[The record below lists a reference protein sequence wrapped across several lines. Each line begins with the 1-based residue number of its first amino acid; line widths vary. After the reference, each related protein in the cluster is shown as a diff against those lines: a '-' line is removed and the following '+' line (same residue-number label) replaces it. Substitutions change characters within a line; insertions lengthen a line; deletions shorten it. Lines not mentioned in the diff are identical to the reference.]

1 MKAKIL
7 SLLLIVMLLM
17 PTSGI
22 TATSMPVASPDP
34 VMQEVESQQYLL
46 QLGMPEVNIP
56 SNTPPADVPGHYH
69 AALYR
74 QWTEVEGVL
83 KAMQERGW
91 VEDYTLLPE
100 ANAFRITAYAE
111 AAAQLEPLG
120 NLSTPPL
127 MAMATETG
135 NAAFRHHLE
144 AAVQGAQR
152 QLESEAQ
159 ARSPEQSAA
168 PPPDMPPAGVD
179 YLVRLTVSGEDKADS
194 EAQYALTAYLE
205 WLKETHEVQD
215 YRWLPEARAFQ
226 VRGAGDLSALRQQP
240 EVASLAPYSEQAVQ
254 LAIEET
260 RATRGAPMPLTT
272 AELQALAITT
282 PTLNV
287 ELYSN
292 QLYARSYTATTTVFT
307 LTTSSGTLKNDPANT
322 TTSGWYWSGS
332 YYYAYVYLYNNVGYD
347 VPLEPGDVL
356 EVAQEGETPFSMEI
370 PELTALVDRNTNTVS
385 GRAPANISSVN
396 PANPPALSIEA
407 RGINRDG
414 CWWGTVSK
422 HIPTDAAGR
431 YSTVFTYTNPTTG
444 TLDLR
449 PPNTYGYLNYVNVQ
463 GNRVRLSYRA
473 PEVQVGVY
481 NSRIEGYA
489 GMPRAGV
496 TGTLTSGTGVV
507 KGQFVTQAYTY
518 SGGWFSGYFYD
529 SYNNLARSMPGD
541 TVEIATSY
549 GTVIT
554 VPVVELTALADPIAN
569 TVTGVG
575 PANIAVTATNYITL
589 PGLKVDVYGPS
600 PSPEQWVTT
609 DSSGNYTANKVG
621 DFSPGTDGYISYY
634 TGDGDSVRRYFRAPI
649 VYARGYSY
657 RYANENFVSGYA
669 AQGNIL
675 VTLNLK
681 RGGTVIATAYR
692 MTDDYG
698 YYYVYLYDLYGNPVN
713 IQGGDVVEVSAEGVT
728 TTVEVP
734 TFDVV
739 SDYVND
745 RVTGVTDAEVI
756 TTTYGLTQTLAVWPT
771 SSYDWDYGK
780 HVAVTTTGAF
790 TATNPFYDEANPDWG
805 SATLDWGAEQAGHL
819 RYVDAN
825 ANRIYARFQAPP
837 AEVEKPLVYVRGYY
851 GNNAYQAENYVS
863 GYVPNY
869 CGYGAITLRDGH
881 GALKAQ
887 NTNVWA
893 CHSFGVY
900 LSDIYGS
907 PIDIQAGDTVEA
919 AFGEITTVVEVPTFD
934 VASDYVN
941 DRVTGVT
948 DAEVITTTYG
958 LTQTLAVWPT
968 SSYDWDYGKHV
979 AVTTTGAFTA
989 TNPFYDEANPDWGS
1003 ATLDW
1008 GAEQAGHL
1016 RYVDANAN
1024 RIYARFQAPPAEV
1037 EKPLVYVRGYYGNNA
1052 YQAENYVSGYVPNY
1066 CGYGAIT
1073 LRDGHG
1079 ALKAQNTNVWAC
1091 HSFGV
1096 YFYNAS
1102 SAPANIRP
1110 GDTVEITFGE
1120 ATTVVEV
1127 PSFDVASDPV
1137 NDRVTGVTDAEVVT
1151 TTYGLTQT
1159 LAVWPTSSYDW
1170 GYGKHVAVTTTGA
1183 FTATNPFYYQANPD
1197 GGSTTLDWGE
1207 GQIGHLRYVDANANR
1222 IYARFVAP
1230 RETAEIRVHKDG
1242 NDVSGYVVASVETL
1256 VTVTLKSGNTVKA
1269 TAYATASSDGYFSIQ
1284 FYDLAGNPVLIEEGD
1299 DVTVETADR
1308 STITVPVV
1316 PLTGQANVTADIV
1329 SGMGPGNELLG
1340 VSVGGGSGRQ
1350 SVATDAAGV
1359 YQADFRGI
1367 YDIRPGNQIEV
1378 SHRNEDGH
1386 TVYIRFYAG
1395 PKLYAQLHSYY
1406 AWGYSVAANAP
1417 LTLTLSSGATVKE
1430 RSLTQSDSSNYFSAY
1445 FYDATGQ
1452 RAIIEGGDTLAADF
1466 GNGRVVTM
1474 TATAMTANVNADA
1487 DTLAG
1492 TGPAN
1497 TLLGVSVGNFNATI
1511 MTDAAGKWQA
1521 DASGVQ
1527 DITRGQQAQVRHV
1540 NQNSHETWLYAVAP
1554 VIYLRG
1560 SGSGATA
1567 YQAENYLSGYATQRA
1582 IVNITLKRGATT
1594 LATRQLVANS
1604 WDGYYSTY
1612 LYNALGLPA
1621 AIQGGDRVIVSASPE
1636 ETIDVPLIE
1645 VEIDADADT
1654 VTGVTSLVNQALG
1667 LYVNG
1672 NLQTVHTDSS
1682 GNFTATFGSINPGD
1696 YVYIRH
1702 QNGAGHW
1709 IHARFRATTT
1719 GNAVIYARWNGSN
1732 VCENCVSGY
1741 ASKGNT
1747 VASVALRREGST
1759 IATATALTSY
1769 SRWFSVAFTDEA
1781 GDNVPIASGD
1791 VIEVTA
1797 SDPVSMTVT
1806 ALTAQANTD
1815 SRVLYGSGPA
1825 NASLYWQYGYGGG
1838 SSYGGTGTIG
1848 PDGHYSFNL
1857 GFSTGATGY
1866 VRHTSGAGHHTY
1878 LTWAAP
1884 YAWVREH
1891 GNSVG
1896 GYVRLGVP
1904 VTVRLLGSSGA
1915 ERAVAT
1921 TTSSTSNGYFW
1932 VSFLDAAGNPL
1943 IIHPHDTVRIEASQ
1957 PVTIP
1962 VVPLTAEADPSHDRV
1977 TGTGPANAQLDV
1989 WTDNCWREVTTGA
2002 AGAFTAN
2009 FSGECD
2015 LEAGDWVEIAHS
2027 SPEGN
2032 QVYISFSAPMVQVNT
2047 VNNIVDG
2054 YATPNA
2060 SARLTLKRGGS
2071 TLATATTSTKMD
2083 GWFSAFFTDANGKL
2097 LDIKAGDTVEVTS
2110 SPTMSVPAVNLSAT
2124 LDINTDAVSGRGPAN
2139 ALLLVRIY
2147 SQGGGSSRDKS
2158 VLTDSAGNFNVDL
2171 SGEMDLTSSSYA
2183 YVRYSDANGH
2193 RTSIHTTPARSPRQ
2207 IEAEQSVQ
2215 GQGAQVVRATFGAA
2229 NGNDLTPPLTYF
2241 GGGSGTTVFAS
2252 AGGTLVLTYPD
2263 GTVHDSGATRI
2274 VMKNT
2279 PLGQWQIQVRLWSG
2293 EGSQYAIAVG
2303 RAAHTV
2309 YLPLVVRNVGG
2320 Q

>member
-22 TATSMPVASPDP
+22 TAAFMPVASPDP
-34 VMQEVESQQYLL
+34 VMQEVEPQRYLL
-46 QLGMPEVNIP
+46 QLGMPEVDIP

-100 ANAFRITAYAE
+100 ANAFRITAHAE
-111 AAAQLEPLG
+111 VAAQLEPLG
-120 NLSTPPL
+120 DLSAPPL
-127 MAMATETG
+127 MAMAIETG
-135 NAAFRHHLE
+135 NVAFQRHLD
-144 AAVQGAQR
+144 AAVQETRR

-159 ARSPEQSAA
+159 ARSPEQPVA
-168 PPPDMPPAGVD
+168 PPPEMSPVGVD
-179 YLVRLTVSGEDKADS
+179 YLVRLTVSGEEGADS

-205 WLKETHEVQD
+205 WLKETHEVQN
-215 YRWLPEARAFQ
+215 YRWLPEAYAFQ

-240 EVASLAPYSEQAVQ
+240 EVISLAPYSEQAVQ

-260 RATRGAPMPLTT
+260 RATRGAPTPLTT
-272 AELQALAITT
+272 AELQTLAITT
-282 PTLNV
+282 PTLRV
-287 ELYSN
+287 ELYSSH
-292 QLYARSYTATTTVFT
+292 LYARSYTTTTTVFT
-307 LTTSSGTLKNDPANT
+307 LTTSSGTLKNDPDNT
-322 TTSGWYWSGS
+322 NYEWYWSGS
-332 YYYAYVYLYNNVGYD
+332 YYYAYVYLQDSMGYG

-407 RGINRDG
+407 HGINRDG
-414 CWWGTVSK
+414 PWWETVSK
-422 HIPTDAAGR
+422 PLATDAAGR

-444 TLDLR
+444 TLGLR
-449 PPNTYGYLNYVNVQ
+449 PPNTYGYLNYVNAQ
-463 GNRVRLSYRA
+463 GNQVRLSYRA
-473 PEVQVGVY
+473 PEVQVYSGW
-481 NSRIEGYA
+481 IEGYA

-507 KGQFVTQAYTY
+507 KGQFVTQAYPY
-518 SGGWFSGYFYD
+518 SGGWFFGYFYD
-529 SYNNLARSMPGD
+529 SYNNPARSMPGD

-589 PGLKVDVYGPS
+589 PGLMVDVSSPWPS
-600 PSPEQWVTT
+600 PVQWVTT
-609 DSSGNYTANKVG
+609 DSNGNYTADNVG
-621 DFSPGTDGYISYY
+621 DFSPGAHGRISYY
-634 TGDGDSVRRYFRAPI
+634 TGNGDSVHRYFHAPI
-649 VYARGYSY
+649 VHVRGSSSSY
-657 RYANENFVSGYA
+657 VNENYVSGYA

-681 RGGTVIATAYR
+681 RGGAVIVTAYR
-692 MTDDYG
+692 MANDDG

-713 IQGGDVVEVSAEGVT
+713 IQGSDVVEVSADGVT
-728 TTVEVP
+728 TTAEVP

-739 SDYVND
+739 SDSVND

-790 TATNPFYDEANPDWG
+790 TATNPFYYQANPDGG
-805 SATLDWGAEQAGHL
+805 STTLDWGAGQAGHL

-825 ANRIYARFQAPP
+825 NNRVYARFQAPQ
-837 AEVEKPLVYVRGYY
+837 VTKPLVYVRGDWWNNGY
-851 GNNAYQAENYVS
+851 GAENYVS
-863 GYVPNY
+863 GYVPNYY

-887 NTNVWA
+887 NPNVWA
-893 CHSFGVY
+893 CSSFAVY

-919 AFGEITTVVEVPTFD
+919 AFGGTTTVVEVPSFD
-934 VASDYVN
+934 VVSDSVN

-989 TNPFYDEANPDWGS
+989 TNPFY
-1003 ATLDW
+1003 
-1008 GAEQAGHL
+1008 
-1016 RYVDANAN
+1016 
-1024 RIYARFQAPPAEV
+1024 
-1037 EKPLVYVRGYYGNNA
+1037 
-1052 YQAENYVSGYVPNY
+1052 
-1066 CGYGAIT
+1066 
-1073 LRDGHG
+1073 
-1079 ALKAQNTNVWAC
+1079 
-1091 HSFGV
+1091 
-1096 YFYNAS
+1096 
-1102 SAPANIRP
+1102 
-1110 GDTVEITFGE
+1110 
-1120 ATTVVEV
+1120 
-1127 PSFDVASDPV
+1127 
-1137 NDRVTGVTDAEVVT
+1137 
-1151 TTYGLTQT
+1151 
-1159 LAVWPTSSYDW
+1159 
-1170 GYGKHVAVTTTGA
+1170 
-1183 FTATNPFYYQANPD
+1183 YQANPD
-1197 GGSTTLDWGE
+1197 GGSTTLDWGA
-1207 GQIGHLRYVDANANR
+1207 GQAGHLRYVDANNNR
-1222 IYARFVAP
+1222 VYARFVAP

-1242 NDVSGYVVASVETL
+1242 NDVSGYVVTRVETL
-1256 VTVTLKSGNTVKA
+1256 VTVTLKSGDTVKA
-1269 TAYATASSDGYFSIQ
+1269 TAYATARSDGYFSIQ

-1299 DVTVETADR
+1299 NVIVETADR
-1308 STITVPVV
+1308 SAITVPIV
-1316 PLTGQANVTADIV
+1316 PLTGQADVTADIV
-1329 SGMGPGNELLG
+1329 SGMGPGNELLS
-1340 VSVGGGSGRQ
+1340 VSVNWGSGRQ

-1417 LTLTLSSGATVKE
+1417 VTLTLSSGATVKG
-1430 RSLTQSDSSNYFSAY
+1430 RSLTQSNSSNSFSAY

-1497 TLLGVSVGNFNATI
+1497 TLLGVNVGNFYAAI

-1560 SGSGATA
+1560 SSSGATA

-1594 LATRQLVANS
+1594 LATQQLVANS

-1621 AIQGGDRVIVSASPE
+1621 AIQGGDQVIVSASPE

-1645 VEIDADADT
+1645 VEINADADT

-1672 NLQTVHTDSS
+1672 YLQTVHTDGN

-1709 IHARFRATTT
+1709 IHARFRTITT

-1747 VASVALRREGST
+1747 AATVALQREGST
-1759 IATATALTSY
+1759 IATATALTS
-1769 SRWFSVAFTDEA
+1769 STRWFSVAFTDEA
-1781 GDNVPIASGD
+1781 GDNVSIASGD
-1791 VIEVTA
+1791 VIEVMA

-1825 NASLYWQYGYGGG
+1825 NASLYWRYGYGGG
-1838 SSYGGTGTIG
+1838 SFYDGTGTIG

-1866 VRHTSGAGHHTY
+1866 VRHNSGAGHCTY
-1878 LTWAAP
+1878 LAWAAP
-1884 YAWVREH
+1884 YARVREH
-1891 GNSVG
+1891 GNSVD

-1904 VTVRLLGSSGA
+1904 VTVRLLSSSGA

-1921 TTSSTSNGYFW
+1921 TTSSTSNGNFW

-1962 VVPLTAEADPSHDRV
+1962 VVPLTAETDPSHDRV

-1989 WTDNCWREVTTGA
+1989 WTGNCWRDVTTGA

-2015 LEAGDWVEIAHS
+2015 LRAGDWIIVAYS

-2032 QVYISFSAPMVQVNT
+2032 QVYISFSTPMVQVNT

-2060 SARLTLKRGGS
+2060 STLLTLKRGGS

-2097 LDIKAGDTVEVTS
+2097 VDIKAGDTVEVTS

-2124 LDINTDAVSGRGPAN
+2124 LDINTDTVSGRGPAN

-2147 SQGGGSSRDKS
+2147 SQGGGSLRDKS
-2158 VLTDSAGNFNVDL
+2158 VLTDSAGNFSVDL

-2193 RTSIHTTPARSPRQ
+2193 RTSIHTTPARSQRQ
-2207 IEAEQSVQ
+2207 IEAEQSVR
-2215 GQGAQVVRATFGAA
+2215 GQGAQVVQATFDAA

-2252 AGGTLVLTYPD
+2252 AGGTLVLTSPD
-2263 GTVHDSGATRI
+2263 GTVNDSGTTRI
-2274 VMKNT
+2274 VMKNI

>member
-22 TATSMPVASPDP
+22 TAAFMPVASPDP
-34 VMQEVESQQYLL
+34 VMQEVEPQRYLL
-46 QLGMPEVNIP
+46 QLGMPEVDIP

-100 ANAFRITAYAE
+100 ANAFRITAHAE
-111 AAAQLEPLG
+111 VAAQLEPLG
-120 NLSTPPL
+120 DLSAPPL
-127 MAMATETG
+127 MAMAIETG
-135 NAAFRHHLE
+135 NVAFQRHLD
-144 AAVQGAQR
+144 AAVQETRR

-159 ARSPEQSAA
+159 ARSPEQPVA
-168 PPPDMPPAGVD
+168 PPPEMSPVGVD
-179 YLVRLTVSGEDKADS
+179 YLVRLTVPGEEGADS

-205 WLKETHEVQD
+205 WLKETHEVQN
-215 YRWLPEARAFQ
+215 YRWLPEAYAFQ

-240 EVASLAPYSEQAVQ
+240 EVISLAPYSEQAVQ

-260 RATRGAPMPLTT
+260 RATRGAPTPLTT
-272 AELQALAITT
+272 AELQTLAITT
-282 PTLNV
+282 PTLRV
-287 ELYSN
+287 ELYSSH
-292 QLYARSYTATTTVFT
+292 LYARSYTTTTTVFT
-307 LTTSSGTLKNDPANT
+307 LTTSSGTLKNDPDNT
-322 TTSGWYWSGS
+322 NYEWYWSGS
-332 YYYAYVYLYNNVGYD
+332 YYYAYVYLQDSMGYG

-407 RGINRDG
+407 HGINRDG
-414 CWWGTVSK
+414 PWWETVSK
-422 HIPTDAAGR
+422 PLATDAAGR

-444 TLDLR
+444 TLGLR
-449 PPNTYGYLNYVNVQ
+449 PPNTYGYLNYVNAQ
-463 GNRVRLSYRA
+463 GNQVRLSYRA
-473 PEVQVGVY
+473 PEVQVYSGW
-481 NSRIEGYA
+481 IEGYA

-507 KGQFVTQAYTY
+507 KGQFVTQAYPY
-518 SGGWFSGYFYD
+518 SGGWFFGYFYD
-529 SYNNLARSMPGD
+529 SYNNPARSMPGD

-589 PGLKVDVYGPS
+589 PGLMVDVSSPWPS
-600 PSPEQWVTT
+600 PVQWVTT
-609 DSSGNYTANKVG
+609 DSNGNYTADNVG
-621 DFSPGTDGYISYY
+621 DFSPGAHGRISYY
-634 TGDGDSVRRYFRAPI
+634 TGNGDSVHRYFHAPI
-649 VYARGYSY
+649 VHVRGSSSSY
-657 RYANENFVSGYA
+657 VNENYVSGYA

-681 RGGTVIATAYR
+681 RGGAVIVTAYR
-692 MTDDYG
+692 MANDDG

-713 IQGGDVVEVSAEGVT
+713 IQGSDVVEVSADGVT
-728 TTVEVP
+728 TTAEVP

-739 SDYVND
+739 SDSVND

-790 TATNPFYDEANPDWG
+790 TATNPFYYQANPDGG
-805 SATLDWGAEQAGHL
+805 STTLDWGAGQAGHL

-825 ANRIYARFQAPP
+825 NNRVYARFQAPQ
-837 AEVEKPLVYVRGYY
+837 VTKPLVYVRGDWWNNGY
-851 GNNAYQAENYVS
+851 GAENYVS
-863 GYVPNY
+863 GYVPNYY

-887 NTNVWA
+887 NPNVWA
-893 CHSFGVY
+893 CSSFAVY

-919 AFGEITTVVEVPTFD
+919 AFGGTTTVVEVPSFD
-934 VASDYVN
+934 VASDPAN

-989 TNPFYDEANPDWGS
+989 TNPFYYQANPDGES
-1003 ATLDW
+1003 TTLDW
-1008 GAEQAGHL
+1008 GAGQAGHL
-1016 RYVDANAN
+1016 RYVDANNN
-1024 RIYARFQAPPAEV
+1024 RV
-1037 EKPLVYVRGYYGNNA
+1037 
-1052 YQAENYVSGYVPNY
+1052 
-1066 CGYGAIT
+1066 
-1073 LRDGHG
+1073 
-1079 ALKAQNTNVWAC
+1079 
-1091 HSFGV
+1091 
-1096 YFYNAS
+1096 
-1102 SAPANIRP
+1102 
-1110 GDTVEITFGE
+1110 
-1120 ATTVVEV
+1120 
-1127 PSFDVASDPV
+1127 
-1137 NDRVTGVTDAEVVT
+1137 
-1151 TTYGLTQT
+1151 
-1159 LAVWPTSSYDW
+1159 
-1170 GYGKHVAVTTTGA
+1170 
-1183 FTATNPFYYQANPD
+1183 
-1197 GGSTTLDWGE
+1197 
-1207 GQIGHLRYVDANANR
+1207 
-1222 IYARFVAP
+1222 YARFVAP

-1242 NDVSGYVVASVETL
+1242 NDVSGYVVTRVETL
-1256 VTVTLKSGNTVKA
+1256 VTVTLKSGDTVKA
-1269 TAYATASSDGYFSIQ
+1269 TAYATARSDGYFSIQ

-1299 DVTVETADR
+1299 NVIVETADR
-1308 STITVPVV
+1308 SAITVPIV
-1316 PLTGQANVTADIV
+1316 PLTGQADVTADIV
-1329 SGMGPGNELLG
+1329 SGMGPGNELLS
-1340 VSVGGGSGRQ
+1340 VSVNWGSGRQ

-1417 LTLTLSSGATVKE
+1417 VTLTLSSGATVKG
-1430 RSLTQSDSSNYFSAY
+1430 RSLTQSNSSNSFSAY

-1497 TLLGVSVGNFNATI
+1497 TLLGVNVGNFYAAI

-1560 SGSGATA
+1560 SSSGATA

-1594 LATRQLVANS
+1594 LATQQLVANS

-1621 AIQGGDRVIVSASPE
+1621 AIQGGDQVIVSASPE

-1645 VEIDADADT
+1645 VEINADADT

-1672 NLQTVHTDSS
+1672 YLQTVHTDGN

-1709 IHARFRATTT
+1709 IHARFRTITT

-1747 VASVALRREGST
+1747 AATVALQREGST
-1759 IATATALTSY
+1759 IATATALTS
-1769 SRWFSVAFTDEA
+1769 STRWFSVAFTDEA
-1781 GDNVPIASGD
+1781 GDNVSIASGD
-1791 VIEVTA
+1791 VIEVMA

-1825 NASLYWQYGYGGG
+1825 NASLYWRYGYGGG
-1838 SSYGGTGTIG
+1838 SFYDGTGTIG

-1866 VRHTSGAGHHTY
+1866 VRHNSGAGHCTY
-1878 LTWAAP
+1878 LAWAAP
-1884 YAWVREH
+1884 YARVREH
-1891 GNSVG
+1891 GNSVD

-1904 VTVRLLGSSGA
+1904 VTVRLLSSSGA

-1921 TTSSTSNGYFW
+1921 TTSSTSNGNFW

-1962 VVPLTAEADPSHDRV
+1962 VVPLTAETDPSHDRV

-1989 WTDNCWREVTTGA
+1989 WTGNCWRDVTTGA

-2015 LEAGDWVEIAHS
+2015 LRAGDWIIVAYS

-2032 QVYISFSAPMVQVNT
+2032 QVYISFSTPMVQVNT

-2060 SARLTLKRGGS
+2060 STLLTLKRGGS

-2097 LDIKAGDTVEVTS
+2097 VDIKAGDTVEVTS

-2124 LDINTDAVSGRGPAN
+2124 LDINTDTVSGRGPAN

-2147 SQGGGSSRDKS
+2147 SQGGGSLRDKS
-2158 VLTDSAGNFNVDL
+2158 VLTDSAGNFSVDL

-2193 RTSIHTTPARSPRQ
+2193 RTSIHTTPARLQRQ
-2207 IEAEQSVQ
+2207 IEAEQSVR
-2215 GQGAQVVRATFGAA
+2215 GQGAQVVQATFDAA

-2252 AGGTLVLTYPD
+2252 AGGTLVLTSPD
-2263 GTVHDSGATRI
+2263 GTVNDSGTTRI
-2274 VMKNT
+2274 VMKNI

>member
-22 TATSMPVASPDP
+22 TAAFMPVASPDP
-34 VMQEVESQQYLL
+34 VMQEVEPQRYLL
-46 QLGMPEVNIP
+46 QLGMPEVDIP

-100 ANAFRITAYAE
+100 ANAFRITAHAE
-111 AAAQLEPLG
+111 VAAQLEPLG
-120 NLSTPPL
+120 DLSAPPL
-127 MAMATETG
+127 MAMAIETG
-135 NAAFRHHLE
+135 NVAFQRHLD
-144 AAVQGAQR
+144 AAVQETRR

-159 ARSPEQSAA
+159 ARSPEQPVA
-168 PPPDMPPAGVD
+168 PPPEMSPVGVD
-179 YLVRLTVSGEDKADS
+179 YLVRLTVSGEEGADS

-205 WLKETHEVQD
+205 WLKETHEVQN
-215 YRWLPEARAFQ
+215 YRWLPEAYAFQ

-240 EVASLAPYSEQAVQ
+240 EVISLAPYSEQAVQ

-260 RATRGAPMPLTT
+260 RATRGAPTPLTT
-272 AELQALAITT
+272 AELQTLAITT
-282 PTLNV
+282 PTLRV
-287 ELYSN
+287 ELYSSH
-292 QLYARSYTATTTVFT
+292 LYARSYTTTTTVFT
-307 LTTSSGTLKNDPANT
+307 LTTSSGTLKNDPDNT
-322 TTSGWYWSGS
+322 NYEWYWSGS
-332 YYYAYVYLYNNVGYD
+332 YYYAYVYLQDSMGYG

-407 RGINRDG
+407 HGINRDG
-414 CWWGTVSK
+414 PWWETVSK
-422 HIPTDAAGR
+422 PLATDAAGR

-444 TLDLR
+444 TLGLR
-449 PPNTYGYLNYVNVQ
+449 PPNTYGYLNYVNAQ
-463 GNRVRLSYRA
+463 GNQVRLSYRA
-473 PEVQVGVY
+473 PEVQVYSGW
-481 NSRIEGYA
+481 IEGYA

-507 KGQFVTQAYTY
+507 KGQFVTQAYPY
-518 SGGWFSGYFYD
+518 SGGWFFGYFYD
-529 SYNNLARSMPGD
+529 SYNNPARSMPGD

-589 PGLKVDVYGPS
+589 PGLMVDVSSPWPS
-600 PSPEQWVTT
+600 PVQWVTT
-609 DSSGNYTANKVG
+609 DSNGNYTADNVG
-621 DFSPGTDGYISYY
+621 DFSPGAHGRISYY
-634 TGDGDSVRRYFRAPI
+634 TGNGDSVHRYFHAPI
-649 VYARGYSY
+649 VHVRGSSSSY
-657 RYANENFVSGYA
+657 VNENYVSGYA

-681 RGGTVIATAYR
+681 RGGAVIVTAYR
-692 MTDDYG
+692 MANDDG

-713 IQGGDVVEVSAEGVT
+713 IQGSDVVEVSADGVT
-728 TTVEVP
+728 TTAEVP

-739 SDYVND
+739 SDSVND

-790 TATNPFYDEANPDWG
+790 TATNPFYYQANPDGG
-805 SATLDWGAEQAGHL
+805 STTLDWGAGQAGHL

-825 ANRIYARFQAPP
+825 NNRVYARFQAPQ
-837 AEVEKPLVYVRGYY
+837 VTKPLVYVRGDWWNNGY
-851 GNNAYQAENYVS
+851 GAENYVS
-863 GYVPNY
+863 GYVPNSY

-887 NTNVWA
+887 NPNVWA
-893 CHSFGVY
+893 CSSFAVY

-919 AFGEITTVVEVPTFD
+919 AFGGTTTVVEVPSFD
-934 VASDYVN
+934 VASDPAN

-989 TNPFYDEANPDWGS
+989 TNPFY
-1003 ATLDW
+1003 
-1008 GAEQAGHL
+1008 
-1016 RYVDANAN
+1016 
-1024 RIYARFQAPPAEV
+1024 
-1037 EKPLVYVRGYYGNNA
+1037 
-1052 YQAENYVSGYVPNY
+1052 
-1066 CGYGAIT
+1066 
-1073 LRDGHG
+1073 
-1079 ALKAQNTNVWAC
+1079 
-1091 HSFGV
+1091 
-1096 YFYNAS
+1096 
-1102 SAPANIRP
+1102 
-1110 GDTVEITFGE
+1110 
-1120 ATTVVEV
+1120 
-1127 PSFDVASDPV
+1127 
-1137 NDRVTGVTDAEVVT
+1137 
-1151 TTYGLTQT
+1151 
-1159 LAVWPTSSYDW
+1159 
-1170 GYGKHVAVTTTGA
+1170 
-1183 FTATNPFYYQANPD
+1183 YQANPD
-1197 GGSTTLDWGE
+1197 GGSTTLDWGA
-1207 GQIGHLRYVDANANR
+1207 GQAGHLRYVDANNNR
-1222 IYARFVAP
+1222 VYARFVAP

-1242 NDVSGYVVASVETL
+1242 NDVSGYVVTRVETL
-1256 VTVTLKSGNTVKA
+1256 VTVTLKSGDTVKA
-1269 TAYATASSDGYFSIQ
+1269 TAYATARSDGYFSIQ

-1299 DVTVETADR
+1299 NVIVETADR
-1308 STITVPVV
+1308 SAITVPIV
-1316 PLTGQANVTADIV
+1316 PLTGQADVTADIV
-1329 SGMGPGNELLG
+1329 SGMGPGNELLS
-1340 VSVGGGSGRQ
+1340 VSVNWGSGRQ

-1417 LTLTLSSGATVKE
+1417 VTLTLSSGATVKG

-1497 TLLGVSVGNFNATI
+1497 TLLGVNVGNFYAAI

-1560 SGSGATA
+1560 SSSGATA

-1582 IVNITLKRGATT
+1582 IVNITLKRGAIT

-1621 AIQGGDRVIVSASPE
+1621 AIQGGDQVIVSASPE

-1645 VEIDADADT
+1645 VEINADADT

-1672 NLQTVHTDSS
+1672 YLQTVHTDGN

-1709 IHARFRATTT
+1709 IHARFRTITT

-1747 VASVALRREGST
+1747 AATVALQREGST
-1759 IATATALTSY
+1759 IATATALTS
-1769 SRWFSVAFTDEA
+1769 STRWFSVAFTDEA
-1781 GDNVPIASGD
+1781 GDNVSIASGD
-1791 VIEVTA
+1791 VIEVMA

-1825 NASLYWQYGYGGG
+1825 NASLYWRYGYGGG
-1838 SSYGGTGTIG
+1838 SFYDGTGTIG

-1866 VRHTSGAGHHTY
+1866 VRHNSGAGHCTY
-1878 LTWAAP
+1878 LAWAAP
-1884 YAWVREH
+1884 YARVREH
-1891 GNSVG
+1891 GNSVD

-1904 VTVRLLGSSGA
+1904 VTVRLLSSSGA

-1962 VVPLTAEADPSHDRV
+1962 VVPLTAETDPSHDRV

-1989 WTDNCWREVTTGA
+1989 WTGNCWRDVTTGA

-2015 LEAGDWVEIAHS
+2015 LRAGDWIIVAYS

-2032 QVYISFSAPMVQVNT
+2032 QVYISFSTPMVQVNT

-2060 SARLTLKRGGS
+2060 STLLTLKRGGS

-2097 LDIKAGDTVEVTS
+2097 VDIKAGDTVEVTS

-2124 LDINTDAVSGRGPAN
+2124 LDINTDTVSGRGPAN

-2147 SQGGGSSRDKS
+2147 SQGGGSLRDKS
-2158 VLTDSAGNFNVDL
+2158 VLTDSAGNFSVDL

-2193 RTSIHTTPARSPRQ
+2193 RTSIHTTPARSQRQ
-2207 IEAEQSVQ
+2207 IEAEQSVR
-2215 GQGAQVVRATFGAA
+2215 GQGAQVVQATFDAA

-2252 AGGTLVLTYPD
+2252 AGGTLVLTSPD
-2263 GTVHDSGATRI
+2263 GTVNDSGTTRI
-2274 VMKNT
+2274 VMKNI

>member
-739 SDYVND
+739 
-745 RVTGVTDAEVI
+745 
-756 TTTYGLTQTLAVWPT
+756 
-771 SSYDWDYGK
+771 
-780 HVAVTTTGAF
+780 
-790 TATNPFYDEANPDWG
+790 
-805 SATLDWGAEQAGHL
+805 
-819 RYVDAN
+819 
-825 ANRIYARFQAPP
+825 
-837 AEVEKPLVYVRGYY
+837 
-851 GNNAYQAENYVS
+851 
-863 GYVPNY
+863 
-869 CGYGAITLRDGH
+869 
-881 GALKAQ
+881 
-887 NTNVWA
+887 
-893 CHSFGVY
+893 
-900 LSDIYGS
+900 
-907 PIDIQAGDTVEA
+907 
-919 AFGEITTVVEVPTFD
+919 
-934 VASDYVN
+934 SDYVN